1 MTDEADQH
9 LCRDRTCLSR
19 EVHARNGYWQA
30 CHVMRM
36 EKRNALMIPSQQGAF
51 AKDFMRDI
59 PRGLRNRFL
68 REQKIPQASWQLP
81 ENILA
86 SSAMDYDPN
95 DPGGKILIGALG
107 DKLIGIEDNRHVLTV
122 AGSRAG
128 KSVTIVS
135 NLLFYQGSVLATD
148 PKAELASITA
158 KRRAALGQK
167 VYVLDPFGYAS
178 EEVAPY
184 RAAYNP
190 LAVLSPD
197 SPTIIED
204 AGLIA
209 DALVIA
215 AGKDPHWDDSARNF
229 IEGLILHVA
238 TYDRYEGRRNLVTV
252 RELIGAAMTT
262 FKASEDARPE
272 YALLNLMQ
280 DNAFQLED
288 AADDND
294 VIADLAAAIDS
305 SARDFYEKDPR
316 EMASVLSTVR
326 RHTKFLDYTA
336 IRKVLSGHDFDLAD
350 LKREPNGITVYLCL
364 PAVRMGMCNRWLRLF
379 INQLLDAM
387 EREKTKPKA
396 PVLVCLDEFPVLGY
410 MRQLEDAAGQIASFG
425 VKLWV
430 ILQDWG
436 QGKAL
441 YKERWET
448 FAGNAGILQFFGNN
462 DLSTTEYI
470 SKRLG
475 KTMVEVARDG
485 EVGQKQAEEGMTGR
499 SQVTRHYE
507 LMAPEEIAR
516 HFARSDRL
524 KRQLVM
530 WAGYNPMILQRVEY
544 YDDASP
550 NYHWFGGKFETLQV

>member
-1 MTDEADQH
+1 MD
-9 LCRDRTCLSR
+9 
-19 EVHARNGYWQA
+19 
-30 CHVMRM
+30 
-36 EKRNALMIPSQQGAF
+36 KRNALIIPGQQDVAF
-51 AKDFMRDI
+51 MQDFMRDI

-81 ENILA
+81 ETIHSSQALA
-86 SSAMDYDPN
+86 YDPN
-95 DPGGKILIGALG
+95 NPGSKIMIGALG

-128 KSVTIVS
+128 KSVTIIG
-135 NLLFYQGSVLATD
+135 NLLFYRGSVLATD

-178 EEVAPY
+178 EDAAPY

-190 LAVLSPD
+190 LSVLRMD

-215 AGKDPHWDDSARNF
+215 EGKDPHWDDSARNF
-229 IEGLILHVA
+229 LEGIILHVA
-238 TYDRYEGRRNLVTV
+238 TYPRYEGRRNLVTM
-252 RELIGAAMTT
+252 RELIGAALTPLEGDD
-262 FKASEDARPE
+262 SEEQD
-272 YALLNLMQ
+272 YALFQLMQ
-280 DNAFQLED
+280 DNAYQLEVQ
-288 AADDND
+288 AGEND
-294 VIADLAAAIDS
+294 YLADLASAIDS
-305 SARDFYEKDPR
+305 AARDFYEKDSR
-316 EMASVLSTVR
+316 EQASVLSTAR

-336 IRKVLSGHDFDLAD
+336 IRKVVSGHDFDLAD
-350 LKREPNGITVYLCL
+350 LKRDPDGITVYLCL

-387 EREKTKPKA
+387 EREKAKPEA
-396 PVLVCLDEFPVLGY
+396 PLLVCLDEFPVLGY

-430 ILQDWG
+430 LLQDWN

-441 YKERWET
+441 YKDRWET
-448 FAGNAGILQFFGNN
+448 FAGNAGIVQFFGNN
-462 DLSTTEYI
+462 DLTTTEYI

-475 KTMVEVARDG
+475 KTMVEVAREG
-485 EVGQKQAEEGMTGR
+485 EVGQKQAEQGMTGR
-499 SQVTRHYE
+499 SQVTQLYE

-550 NYHWFGGKFETLQV
+550 NHYWFDGKYKPLQD